1 MLQLI
6 LGRAG
11 SGKTTELYR
20 RIRQVAEA
28 GGQAILLVPEQFSFE
43 NERELYL
50 RLGPELSSRVE
61 VLGFGRL
68 CDNIFRYYG
77 GLAGRALDD
86 TARRIL
92 MGVTLQEMG
101 SGLEVYAAQADKPG
115 FIEDMIGEIGEFKAA
130 GITPDRL
137 LGLSLPG
144 NPSLSEK
151 VGDIGQIYAAYQ
163 ALIDRSYLD
172 GEDDLIRAVQMLS
185 PREFFGGISVF
196 IDSFT
201 AFMEAEYQMLGA
213 MLAGA
218 SDVTAAFT
226 CDSLDDP
233 DQGLGVFSAS
243 KESAARLVQMA
254 GESAVPVAE
263 PLLMG
268 EPVRFRAEG
277 LRRME
282 QYFLRPTTAGEPAGE
297 GVTLVSAADPYEEI
311 AAVAA
316 SICDD
321 VRRRGLRY
329 REIAVICRDLTPYR
343 IALERTFA
351 KYGIPFFADL
361 PQGAMD
367 TPAVSVVRAA
377 LDCAAEGFSAGNILR
392 FAKAAAVGITP
403 EEAAELENYCYVW
416 NVGRRDWQKPFEN
429 HPDGFQ
435 ADFSSEDTARLE
447 RINGV
452 RRRVIRPLEQ
462 FRQGLREADGPG
474 FSTAVCQLLESIG
487 AAEHIEALCRA
498 AEPEEERLRMIEE
511 QDRVWEELMKLLDTL
526 AVVIGPRR
534 LPLRVLESLFD
545 SGASAIRIGEIPQTL
560 DQVIVGTADRI
571 RPTGIRSAYVIG
583 ASAGVFPAA
592 CGSVGLF
599 GENERTQLISAG
611 LQLSQTARVQ
621 AVREKFYAYFAVT
634 VPSERLWISWPA
646 AGLDGGSNPPSQIIT
661 EAAALTG
668 TEPQSPVQL
677 APAGAVNRAVAMEQL
692 AAGVGSPEYRSA
704 LQAALD
710 SGFSLQEHTSAAES
724 YRAVLSDLGL
734 ARRLFGDDMILSA
747 TRLEKFYGCPY
758 SYFCR
763 YGLGLTPRTRAE
775 LSPLELGNV
784 IHLALE
790 QLLQKYTPEQL
801 REMEDSVLR
810 REIRSI
816 ADGSL
821 SARTQDQE
829 ALPKRFFY
837 LYGRMVDQIFRLVRM
852 LAQELC
858 QSEFRPLRFEYPI
871 GEQES
876 TRPLQLA
883 TDSGDMVRVEGKVD
897 RVDCYHGSSQDYIRV
912 IDYKTGGKKF
922 DLSEVVQGLN
932 MQMLLYLFTLGEN
945 GVETLAAPGEAGVLY
960 MPGSGHFTRGR
971 RDTSDDSIAAD
982 QQKSY
987 CMSGIVLEDT
997 EVIEAMELG
1006 TAGRYIP
1013 VSLKKDGSYTA
1024 TSSLITEEQLRLL
1037 RRQIAGNVVQM
1048 AELLHRGRIGAVP
1061 ANRNGRLPCEYCD
1074 YRAVCGREIQW
1085 PDRPVVK
1092 LEKAEIYEQLEGGQ
1106 LAWQM

>member
-20 RIRQVAEA
+20 RIGQVAEA

-77 GLAGRALDD
+77 GLAGRVLDD

-282 QYFLRPTTAGEPAGE
+282 QYFLRSTTAGEPDGE

-435 ADFSSEDTARLE
+435 ADFSPEDTARLE

-462 FRQGLREADGPG
+462 FRQGLWEADGPG

-545 SGASAIRIGEIPQTL
+545 SGAAAIRIGEIPQTL

-634 VPSERLWISWPA
+634 VPSERLWISWPT

-710 SGFSLQEHTSAAES
+710 SGFSLQKHTSAAES

-747 TRLEKFYGCPY
+747 TRLEKFYDCPY

-871 GEQES
+871 GEQEG

-1074 YRAVCGREIQW
+1074 YRAVCGRETQW